1 MKEEEEFT
9 FEFEDIPKEKYE
21 TLQSLLHEYMDGKI
35 SRESYLNKVKELL
48 NKNKKT
54 KLLTP
59 EDRLIKKRLGGKY
72 RYNQKMSENQKQWK
86 KKLDDL

>member
-1 MKEEEEFT
+1 LKEEEEEFT

-35 SRESYLNKVKELL
+35 SRENYLIKVKDLL
-48 NKNKKT
+48 KNNNKT

-59 EDRLIKKRLGGKY
+59 EDKQIKERIERK
-72 RYNQKMSENQKQWK
+72 YNQKMSEKQWK
-86 KKLDDL
+86 KKLDNFK

>member
-1 MKEEEEFT
+1 MKEEEEEFT

-35 SRESYLNKVKELL
+35 SRENYLIKVKELL
-48 NKNKKT
+48 KKNNKT

-59 EDRLIKKRLGGKY
+59 EDKEIKERIERK
-72 RYNQKMSENQKQWK
+72 YNQKMSEKQWK
-86 KKLDDL
+86 KKLDNFK

>member
-1 MKEEEEFT
+1 LKEEEEEFT

-35 SRESYLNKVKELL
+35 SRENYLIKVKELL
-48 NKNKKT
+48 KKNNKT

-59 EDRLIKKRLGGKY
+59 EDKEIKERIERK
-72 RYNQKMSENQKQWK
+72 YNQKMSEKQWK
-86 KKLDDL
+86 KKLDNFK